1 MTAFSVQQSNTWSK
15 QEDYSNYIVKNIND
29 LSYFSNIYIIS
40 SQNQIISNWNSAYTS
55 LDGNISALAIFS
67 PFENTIIQQILT
79 SLQELKQ
86 NITSISSLSM
96 TPENQT
102 MILNLWSLVSPQ
114 IQNVATNALTLSA
127 MINNKADQIQQSSF
141 IYLSLLVGI
150 LATFVIFLYTQIYG
164 NTIKSI
170 DKLQLQEQ
178 RLELSNQKLENL
190 VEERTKQ
197 LRDAERMATIGEI
210 AGMVG
215 HDIRNP
221 LQAIVSELFLARQ
234 TMGEMP
240 KSKDVTEALE
250 SINMIQEQVDYIN
263 KIVSDLQDYAK
274 PLNPEYSMVDLS
286 DLIVSVF
293 ETIPV
298 HDKFKVKIDI
308 QGTIK
313 FKTDPTFIKR
323 ALTNLANNAI
333 QAMPEGGELGLTA
346 QKHETRVIITV
357 SDTGQGIPEHVKAN
371 LFKPFVT
378 TKAKGQGLGL
388 AVVKRLVEGLDGKVI
403 FESEEGKGTKFTIEL
418 PSEG

>member
-1 MTAFSVQQSNTWSK
+1 MTAYSVQQSNTWSK

-29 LSYFSNIYIIS
+29 LSYFANIYIIS
-40 SQNQIISNWNSAYTS
+40 SQNQVISNWNSAYTS
-55 LDGNISALAIFS
+55 LDGNISALIILS
-67 PFENTIIQQILT
+67 PFESTLIQQILT

-102 MILNLWSLVSPQ
+102 IILNLWSLVSPQ

-127 MINNKADQIQQSSF
+127 MINDKADQIQQASF

-150 LATFVIFLYTQIYG
+150 LAAFVIFLYTQIYG
-164 NTIKSI
+164 HTIKSI

-178 RLELSNQKLENL
+178 YLELNNQKLENL

-234 TMGEMP
+234 TMADAP
-240 KSKDVTEALE
+240 KTIGSSEALE
-250 SINMIQEQVDYIN
+250 SIDLIQEQVDYIN

-274 PLNPEYSMVDLS
+274 PLNPEYSMVNLS
-286 DLIVSVF
+286 DLIVSIF

-388 AVVKRLVEGLDGKVI
+388 AVVKRLVEGLNGKVI

-418 PSEG
+418 PTEG